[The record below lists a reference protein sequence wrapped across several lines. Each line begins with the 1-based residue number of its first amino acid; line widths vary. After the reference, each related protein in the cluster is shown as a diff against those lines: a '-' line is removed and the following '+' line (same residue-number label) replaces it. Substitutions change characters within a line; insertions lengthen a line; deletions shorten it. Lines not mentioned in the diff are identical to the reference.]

1 MTTTRAPWAVRQTR
15 KHGQTTVLY
24 AALALSAP
32 GEYALAQM
40 AGWDA
45 RVAWLM
51 PAVLSLYAAISASVA
66 KAQKTTA
73 RDLVGTPQEAEAKR
87 RSVSATWGALV
98 ALFMATAAQVAEHVL
113 TTGATGARA
122 WVVIIVSAVPP
133 LVAAHVLHIDPPL
146 ELEAAEEELP
156 LPEWVREELARRAEE
171 PQEPAGAP
179 LPEPPAQL
187 PAPPVEEPQ
196 KPILR
201 TYAEVADALDVAPE
215 TVRGWKA
222 QGKVQAYPGP
232 GANGVLVDL
241 RECQSVK
248 SRRPVG
254 V

>member
-1 MTTTRAPWAVRQTR
+1 MTTTRAPWAVRQAR

-32 GEYALAQM
+32 GEYALAEM

-73 RDLVGTPQEAEAKR
+73 RNAIGTPQEAEAKR
-87 RSVSATWGALV
+87 RSKNATGGALV
-98 ALFMATAAQVAEHVL
+98 ALLMATAAQVAEHVL

-146 ELEAAEEELP
+146 ELEA
-156 LPEWVREELARRAEE
+156 PEPAADEREAPAQE
-171 PQEPAGAP
+171 PQEAAGAP
-179 LPEPPAQL
+179 DEEPPAQL
-187 PAPPVEEPQ
+187 PAEPVEAPESPV
-196 KPILR
+196 LV
-201 TYAEVADALDVAPE
+201 TYAEAADALDVAPE
-215 TVRGWKA
+215 TVRGWKG
-222 QGKVQAYPGP
+222 QGKIQGYPGQ
-232 GANGVLVDL
+232 GANSVLVDL
-241 RECQSVK
+241 RECKSVK

>member
-1 MTTTRAPWAVRQTR
+1 MTTTRAPWAVRQAR

-73 RDLVGTPQEAEAKR
+73 RDLVGTPQEREAKR

-146 ELEAAEEELP
+146 ELEASADVDEE
-156 LPEWVREELARRAEE
+156 REAPAQE
-171 PQEPAGAP
+171 PQKPAGAP
-179 LPEPPAQL
+179 FPEPPAQL
-187 PAPPVEEPQ
+187 PAPPVEEPE
-196 KPILR
+196 KPVLV
-201 TYAEVADALDVAPE
+201 TYAEAADALDVAPE

>member
-1 MTTTRAPWAVRQTR
+1 
-15 KHGQTTVLY
+15 
-24 AALALSAP
+24 
-32 GEYALAQM
+32 M

-73 RDLVGTPQEAEAKR
+73 RELVGTPMEKEAKR
-87 RSVSATWGALV
+87 RSRSATWGALV

-146 ELEAAEEELP
+146 ELEESKPAVDE
-156 LPEWVREELARRAEE
+156 RETPAQE

-179 LPEPPAQL
+179 AEELEQEDPT
-187 PAPPVEEPQ
+187 PVAEEPQ
-196 KPILR
+196 EPVLV
-201 TYAEVADALDVAPE
+201 TYSEAADALGLSDV
-215 TVRGWKA
+215 TIRGAANGANPRITKF
-222 QGKVQAYPGP
+222 PGP
-232 GANGVLVDL
+232 LVDM
-241 RECQSVK
+241 RECSTVFAH
-248 SRRPVG
+248 SRRTVG
-254 V
+254 A

>member
-1 MTTTRAPWAVRQTR
+1 MPKTPWPVRAAR

-73 RDLVGTPQEAEAKR
+73 RNAIGTPQEAEAKR
-87 RSVSATWGALV
+87 RSKNATGGALV
-98 ALFMATAAQVAEHVL
+98 ALLMATAAQVAEHVL

-146 ELEAAEEELP
+146 ELEASADVDEE
-156 LPEWVREELARRAEE
+156 REAPAQE
-171 PQEPAGAP
+171 PQEPAGEPAEESEP
-179 LPEPPAQL
+179 QLPPEPVE
-187 PAPPVEEPQ
+187 APYAPV
-196 KPILR
+196 LV
-201 TYAEVADALDVAPE
+201 TYAEAADDLGLSDV
-215 TVRGWKA
+215 TIRGAANGTNPRIK
-222 QGKVQAYPGP
+222 KYPGAT
-232 GANGVLVDL
+232 ANSALVDL
-241 RECQSVK
+241 RECHTVFNK
-248 SRRPVG
+248 SRQRVG
-254 V
+254 I

>member
-1 MTTTRAPWAVRQTR
+1 MSTTPAPWAVRQAR

-32 GEYALAQM
+32 GEYALAEM

-73 RDLVGTPQEAEAKR
+73 RELVGTPMEKEAKR
-87 RSVSATWGALV
+87 RSRSATWGALV

-133 LVAAHVLHIDPPL
+133 LVAAHVLHIEPPL
-146 ELEAAEEELP
+146 ELETSTEEPSAPAWVLEELERRAQADAGASSEA
-156 LPEWVREELARRAEE
+156 PEQEDPTPVAEE
-171 PQEPAGAP
+171 PQEPV
-179 LPEPPAQL
+179 L
-187 PAPPVEEPQ
+187 V
-196 KPILR
+196 
-201 TYAEVADALDVAPE
+201 TYGEAADALGLSDV
-215 TVRGWKA
+215 TIRGAANGANPRITKF
-222 QGKVQAYPGP
+222 PGP
-232 GANGVLVDL
+232 LVDM
-241 RECQSVK
+241 RECSTVFAH
-248 SRRPVG
+248 SRRTVG
-254 V
+254 A

>member
-1 MTTTRAPWAVRQTR
+1 MTTNAPAPWAVRATR

-40 AGWDA
+40 AGWDH

-73 RDLVGTPQEAEAKR
+73 RELVGTPQEAEAKR
-87 RSVSATWGALV
+87 RSANATWGALV
-98 ALFMATAAQVAEHVL
+98 ALLIATAAQVAEHVL
-113 TTGATGARA
+113 TTGATGTRA

-133 LVAAHVLHIDPPL
+133 LVAAHVLHIDPPM
-146 ELEAAEEELP
+146 ELEPTEERETPAWLP
-156 LPEWVREELARRAEE
+156 QEALQEPAEE
-171 PQEPAGAP
+171 PER
-179 LPEPPAQL
+179 QL
-187 PAPPVEEPQ
+187 PAPPVEEPE
-196 KPILR
+196 KPILV
-201 TYAEVADALDVAPE
+201 TYREAADALDVAAE

-222 QGKVQAYPGP
+222 QGKIISYPGQ
-232 GANGVLVDL
+232 GTNNVLVDL

-248 SRRPVG
+248 ARRSVS